1 MMNTTY
7 TICPLSY
14 SNLTHREF
22 ESLMVDS
29 YQILTIF
36 TSSYRDE
43 DMYSKHL
50 EGFHSKLEQFQAQLA
65 NVEKKDSMSLVEL
78 DKERDNALIGLF
90 TLHKGFAKIKDRD
103 LKEAY
108 EVLLPVFKK
117 YKDIT
122 KHTNAVATAEIKS
135 LLKTLQEEPY
145 QGAVTRLGLL
155 PMLTAVIAAQADYG
169 KGEAEARAAKSA
181 KEVGKTKQLRNE
193 ISRSYD
199 LFVRYTAAVAEAYP
213 ERSHLTKLLKD
224 LNTIR
229 DSKRRLV
236 GTNKKTKTE
245 EAGEKSA

>member
-1 MMNTTY
+1 M
-7 TICPLSY
+7 
-14 SNLTHREF
+14 
-22 ESLMVDS
+22 
-29 YQILTIF
+29 
-36 TSSYRDE
+36 
-43 DMYSKHL
+43 
-50 EGFHSKLEQFQAQLA
+50 
-65 NVEKKDSMSLVEL
+65 
-78 DKERDNALIGLF
+78 
-90 TLHKGFAKIKDRD
+90 HKGFAKIKDRD

-108 EVLLPVFKK
+108 QVLLPVFKK

-145 QGAVTRLGLL
+145 QGAVTSLGLL
-155 PMLTAVIAAQADYG
+155 PMLTAVIAAQADYD

-213 ERSHLTKLLKD
+213 ERTHLTKLLKD

-236 GTNKKTKTE
+236 GTNKKTKME

>member
-1 MMNTTY
+1 MINTTY
-7 TICPLSY
+7 TIRPLSY

-29 YQILTIF
+29 YQVLTIF

-78 DKERDNALIGLF
+78 DKERDNALVG
-90 TLHKGFAKIKDRD
+90 HKGFAKIKDKD

-108 EVLLPVFKK
+108 ESLAPVFKK

-135 LLKTLQEEPY
+135 LLKTLQEEAY
-145 QGAVTRLGLL
+145 QGAVTSLGLL
-155 PMLTAVIAAQADYG
+155 PMLTAVIAAQADYD
-169 KGEAEARAAKSA
+169 KVEAEARAAKSA
-181 KEVGKTKQLRNE
+181 KEVGKTKQLRSE
-193 ISRSYD
+193 ISRTYD

-213 ERSHLTKLLKD
+213 ERAHLTKLLKD

-245 EAGEKSA
+245 EAGDKTA